1 MTEKTK
7 RWNIGRMN
15 DIHALIIRLQEVR
28 EVLLA
33 PIRPI
38 LNEYSLTEQQ
48 WRILWLLESTAGQ
61 GLEAVKIAKRC
72 CILQPSL
79 TRILERLE
87 HDGLITRKRLGFGVR
102 GAKIQL
108 TVHSQSLIAR
118 VQPRIESQYQAIERQ
133 IGLEKLR
140 DLCVALGNMQ
150 EVARDKS
157 DLP

>member
-1 MTEKTK
+1 
-7 RWNIGRMN
+7 MN

-61 GLEAVKIAKRC
+61 GLEAVKIAKLC

-87 HDGLITRKRLGFGVR
+87 HDGLIARKPLDFGVR

-108 TVHSQSLIAR
+108 TARSQSLIAR
-118 VQPRIESQYQAIERQ
+118 VQPRLECQYEAIECQ
-133 IGLEKLR
+133 VGLEKLR
-140 DLCVALGNMQ
+140 DLCVALRNMQ
-150 EVARDKS
+150 EVAHDRS
-157 DLP
+157 DLT

>member
-1 MTEKTK
+1 
-7 RWNIGRMN
+7 MN

-28 EVLLA
+28 EALLA

-48 WRILWLLESTAGQ
+48 WRILWLLESEAEQ
-61 GLEAVKIAKRC
+61 GLEAVKIAKQC

-87 HDGLITRKRLGFGVR
+87 RDGLITRKQLDSGVR

-108 TVHSQSLIAR
+108 TVRSQSLIAR
-118 VQPRIESQYQAIERQ
+118 VQPRLESQYQAIERQ

-140 DLCVALGNMQ
+140 DLCAALLNMQ
-150 EVARDKS
+150 KVARDRP
-157 DLP
+157 DLS